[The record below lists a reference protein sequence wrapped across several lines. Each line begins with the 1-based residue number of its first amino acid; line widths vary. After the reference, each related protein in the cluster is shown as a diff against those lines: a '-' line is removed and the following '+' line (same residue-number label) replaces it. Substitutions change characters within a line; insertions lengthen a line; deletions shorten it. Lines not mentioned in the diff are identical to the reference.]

1 MSQINLDKLLQTPPS
16 RAGNN
21 AGASAPELKLLVG
34 ELYNARLQMLPG
46 SSQLQLNTPQ
56 GALTLSLPTPQGQ
69 QINQQFGQQL
79 QVKLSPAANNQL
91 SLLLQ
96 TPPATVSR
104 ISLNQAQLPAILSQW
119 LSQQLPQLSSALTNP
134 ALLNGQAETPTQQ
147 QAAAQ
152 QPLKTSNNVLNKTNA
167 VTLPIIL
174 DTKSGQLQLA
184 NTAGNNLL
192 LLTLTGKELATIQQ
206 LTQQA
211 VNLSAQPSKTAQS
224 AEGKIAMLLKLEFNQ
239 PNQRLRLQV
248 QLPMPATTQ
257 PLVLTATSQQQLLQ
271 ALLNLLPPIR
281 ATATVT
287 GGAAPTTITLG
298 GLNIAIPATL
308 LANVV
313 NNAAN
318 ANTPL
323 LLQLRPPTTKNNQWQ
338 LLMQPVP
345 QTQQITLEQS
355 QANRLL
361 QWQSTTT
368 GSGGLPLPGQT
379 ITNSAVLQNQQ
390 PGFTTLAPETKAQ
403 AWRNLLPLLAQP
415 LMQSINLPNLPA
427 PLQQLLSQIQ
437 QSLPEV
443 SKPLAA
449 PALAAQLNALL
460 QFQPLQS
467 QPNLQTSG
475 GTLALAIQLLLGHLS
490 QKQLSPA
497 QNASGNRLSQL
508 VSQLDQSQAGTA
520 LRQLASLSS
529 PIQQSQLATLD
540 AQSQVQQWLLQLP
553 LQQQGQTILP
563 QLLLEQREADAK
575 SGDTGK
581 KQWQLTMKFDLQQ
594 YGKLLVVAKLQEQ
607 DLQLQFYTD
616 HNQALRLAQK
626 FLPLLKDRCLAQGLT
641 VSKADCQLGKIPD
654 SLLPRHNSLLTVKV

>member
-174 DTKSGQLQLA
+174 NTKSGQLQLA

-239 PNQRLRLQV
+239 PNQRLQLQV

-281 ATATVT
+281 ATAAVT
-287 GGAAPTTITLG
+287 GGTAPTTITLG

-323 LLQLRPPTTKNNQWQ
+323 LLQLQPPTTKNNQWQ

-415 LMQSINLPNLPA
+415 LMQSNNLPNLPA